1 MFAVV
6 SQRSARRYCVRL
18 TIRDKDRQ
26 TNPGHR
32 RSSCR
37 ISESPEYQSVFECSD
52 RWQSFVFRGDRSL
65 IRDNR
70 RRELLGCTSTKILL
84 SLPPL
89 ISPVLH
95 QSQSILPPMA
105 AVILNVVVIL
115 SATAPSV
122 CAEDGD
128 KRVIVDFENE
138 LQPIFTRLGCN
149 SGPCHGKARG
159 QGGFQLSL
167 LGFDPQQDFDAITK
181 EGRGRRIFPAAPDR
195 SLLIAKPAGTVP
207 HGGGRRLEV
216 NGPEYH
222 TMLHWVQQGMPRK
235 DPDAATLVSISVAPA
250 SIVATPNQSQPLTVT
265 AKYSDST
272 ERDVTRLTAFQ
283 SNEAPVAAVDE
294 NGVVTAGQ
302 ITGDAAIMARF
313 MGQIA
318 VCEILIPRTEK
329 VDAEI
334 YAQLPRNNFID
345 DLVWEKLQR
354 LNITPSNGCDDHT
367 FLRRATTDI
376 CGRIPTV
383 DEVTSFLAD
392 KSADKRA
399 RLVDRLLLEPEFADH
414 WANKWADLLRPN
426 PYHVGIKATFNYDR
440 WIRQSFHDRK
450 PWDQFVRELIT
461 ARGSTFHNGA
471 VTMFRDRRQPDELT
485 TMVSQLFVGVRLD
498 CARCHHHP
506 FEVWGQDDFYSFAAY
521 FSKIGRKGT
530 GISAPISGSEE
541 FFFAG
546 DNGSVTHPVTGERM
560 EPRPLF
566 GVAPATADGQDQRE
580 ALAKW
585 MTSPENHLFAE
596 VMANRV
602 WADMMTRGFVEPVDD
617 LRATNPPTNGPLLKA
632 LGASFRDS
640 RFSLTEL
647 IRSIATSHVYQLSSI
662 PNETNSADTRN
673 YSRHYRHRLR
683 AEVLLDAV
691 TEVTGI
697 EQEFNAMPAGSSAK
711 QLWTHRSDSLFLDT
725 FGRPDPNQNPPCE
738 RTTDSTVVQSLHL
751 MNSEKL
757 YRDIG
762 HETGKARALAKSE
775 KTPAEI
781 SVELYKLVFG
791 RQPSVDETSLV
802 TELLSADGVIR
813 QQVIEDL
820 MWAMVNSAEFV
831 FQD

>member
-1 MFAVV
+1 MV
-6 SQRSARRYCVRL
+6 
-18 TIRDKDRQ
+18 
-26 TNPGHR
+26 G
-32 RSSCR
+32 
-37 ISESPEYQSVFECSD
+37 CSD
-52 RWQSFVFRGDRSL
+52 FSQSLVFRDDCRF
-65 IRDNR
+65 IRDNGSQN
-70 RRELLGCTSTKILL
+70 LLGCASTIILPR
-84 SLPPL
+84 LPPL

-95 QSQSILPPMA
+95 HTQSILPRIA
-105 AVILNVVVIL
+105 AAFLYVVVIL
-115 SATAPSV
+115 STTSISVRADDGNTAAAV
-122 CAEDGD
+122 
-128 KRVIVDFENE
+128 VDFENE

-181 EGRGRRIFPAAPDR
+181 EGRGRRIFPAAPEQ
-195 SLLIAKPAGTVP
+195 SLLIAKPAGTIP

-216 NGPEYH
+216 NGPEYQ
-222 TMLHWVQQGMPRK
+222 TMVDWVRQGMPRK
-235 DPDAATLVSISVAPA
+235 APDAAKLISIAVAPA
-250 SIVATPNQSQPLTVT
+250 SIVATPNQAQALTVT
-265 AKYSDST
+265 AKYSDGT
-272 ERDVTRLTAFQ
+272 DRDVTRLTAFQ

-294 NGVVTAGQ
+294 NGIVTAGQ
-302 ITGDAAIMARF
+302 IHGDAAIMARF

-345 DLVWEKLQR
+345 DLVWQKLQR
-354 LNITPSNGCDDHT
+354 LNITPSKGCDDHT

-383 DEVTSFLAD
+383 DEVENFLGD
-392 KSADKRA
+392 ESADKRT

-440 WIRQSFHDRK
+440 WIRESFHERK

-485 TMVSQLFVGVRLD
+485 TLVSQLFVGVRLE

-506 FEVWGQDDFYSFAAY
+506 FEIWGQEDFYSFAAY

-546 DNGSVTHPVTGERM
+546 ESGSVTHPVTGEKM
-560 EPRPLF
+560 VPRPLF
-566 GVAPATADGQDQRE
+566 GEAPTTAEGQDQRE
-580 ALAKW
+580 ALAAW
-585 MTSPENHLFAE
+585 VTSPENHLFAE

-602 WADMMTRGFVEPVDD
+602 WADLMTRGFVEPVDD

-632 LGASFRDS
+632 LGSHFRDS
-640 RFSLTEL
+640 GFSLTQL
-647 IRSIATSHVYQLSSI
+647 IRSIANSHAYQLSSL
-662 PNETNSADTRN
+662 PNETNSSDTRN

-697 EQEFNAMPAGSSAK
+697 EQEFEAMPAGSSAK

-751 MNSEKL
+751 MNSEEL

-762 HETGKARALAKSE
+762 HESGKARALAKSE

-781 SVELYKLVFG
+781 SAELYKLVFG
-791 RQPSVDETSLV
+791 RQPTADETLLV
-802 TELLSADGVIR
+802 TELLNAEGAIR

>member
-1 MFAVV
+1 MLHH
-6 SQRSARRYCVRL
+6 S
-18 TIRDKDRQ
+18 
-26 TNPGHR
+26 
-32 RSSCR
+32 
-37 ISESPEYQSVFECSD
+37 QSVMP
-52 RWQSFVFRGDRSL
+52 R
-65 IRDNR
+65 
-70 RRELLGCTSTKILL
+70 
-84 SLPPL
+84 
-89 ISPVLH
+89 
-95 QSQSILPPMA
+95 MA
-105 AVILNVVVIL
+105 AVFLNVVVIL
-115 SATAPSV
+115 SITALSV
-122 CAEDGD
+122 RAEDGD
-128 KRVIVDFENE
+128 KTAIVDFENE
-138 LQPIFTRLGCN
+138 LQPIFTRMGCN

-195 SLLIAKPAGTVP
+195 SLMIAKPAGTVP

-216 NGPEYH
+216 DGPEYQ
-222 TMLHWVQQGMPRK
+222 TMVDWVRQGMPRK
-235 DPDAATLVSISVAPA
+235 APDAPNLVSITVVPA
-250 SIVATPNQSQPLTVT
+250 SIVAIPNQSQSLTVT
-265 AKYSDST
+265 AKYSDGT

-294 NGVVTAGQ
+294 TGIVTAGQ

-318 VCEILIPRTEK
+318 VCDVMIPRTETIA
-329 VDAEI
+329 AEL
-334 YAQLPRNNFID
+334 YAGLPRKNFID
-345 DLVWEKLQR
+345 DLVWKKLQR
-354 LNITPSNGCDDHT
+354 LNITPSSVCDDHT

-376 CGRIPTV
+376 SGRIPTV

-392 KSADKRA
+392 DSPDKRG

-440 WIRQSFHDRK
+440 WIRQSFHERK

-461 ARGSTFHNGA
+461 AKGSTFHNGA

-485 TMVSQLFVGVRLD
+485 TLVSQLFVGVRLD
-498 CARCHHHP
+498 CTKCHHHP

-541 FFFAG
+541 FVFAG
-546 DNGSVTHPVTGERM
+546 DKGSVTHPVTGEKM

-566 GVAPATADGQDQRE
+566 GDAPVVADGQDQRE
-580 ALAKW
+580 ALAAW
-585 MTSPENHLFAE
+585 ITSPQNHLFAE
-596 VMANRV
+596 VMSNRI

-617 LRATNPPTNGPLLKA
+617 LRATNPPTNGPLLKS
-632 LGASFRDS
+632 LGEHFRDS
-640 RFSLTEL
+640 GFSITEL
-647 IRSIATSHVYQLSSI
+647 IRAIANSHAYQLSSL
-662 PNETNSADTRN
+662 PNETNLSDTRN

-697 EQEFNAMPAGSSAK
+697 EQEFAAMPAGSSAK

-725 FGRPDPNQNPPCE
+725 FGRPDPNLNPPCE

-762 HETGKARALAKSE
+762 HETGKAHALATSE
-775 KTPAEI
+775 KTPPEV

-791 RQPSVDETSLV
+791 RVPTVDETALV
-802 TELLSADGVIR
+802 TELLNAEGAIR

-820 MWAMVNSAEFV
+820 MWSMVNSAEFV
-831 FQD
+831 FQN

>member
-1 MFAVV
+1 M
-6 SQRSARRYCVRL
+6 
-18 TIRDKDRQ
+18 
-26 TNPGHR
+26 
-32 RSSCR
+32 
-37 ISESPEYQSVFECSD
+37 
-52 RWQSFVFRGDRSL
+52 
-65 IRDNR
+65 
-70 RRELLGCTSTKILL
+70 
-84 SLPPL
+84 
-89 ISPVLH
+89 LH
-95 QSQSILPPMA
+95 HSQSMLPRMA
-105 AVILNVVVIL
+105 AVILKVVVIL
-115 SATAPSV
+115 SITALTV
-122 CAEDGD
+122 RAEDGGQTA
-128 KRVIVDFENE
+128 IVDFENE

-216 NGPEYH
+216 HGPEYQ
-222 TMLHWVQQGMPRK
+222 TMVDWVRQGMPRK
-235 DPDAATLVSISVAPA
+235 APDAAKLVSIAVVPA
-250 SIVATPNQSQPLTVT
+250 SIVATPNQSQTLTVT
-265 AKYSDST
+265 AKYSDGT

-334 YAQLPRNNFID
+334 YAQLPKNNFID
-345 DLVWEKLQR
+345 DLVWKKLQR
-354 LNITPSNGCDDHT
+354 LNITPSNACDDHT

-392 KSADKRA
+392 ESTDKRA
-399 RLVDRLLLEPEFADH
+399 KLVDRLLLEPEFADH

-440 WIRQSFHDRK
+440 WIRQSFHERK
-450 PWDQFVRELIT
+450 PWDQFVRELI
-461 ARGSTFHNGA
+461 AAKGSTFHNGA

-485 TMVSQLFVGVRLD
+485 TLVSQLFVGVRLD
-498 CARCHHHP
+498 CTRCHHHP

-541 FFFAG
+541 FFFTG
-546 DNGSVTHPVTGERM
+546 TSGSVTHPVTGEIM

-566 GVAPATADGQDQRE
+566 GDAPVIADGQDQRE
-580 ALAKW
+580 ALAAW
-585 MTSPENHLFAE
+585 ITSPKNHLFAE
-596 VMANRV
+596 VMSNRV

-632 LGASFRDS
+632 LGEHFRDS
-640 RFSLTEL
+640 GFSITEL
-647 IRSIATSHVYQLSSI
+647 IRSIAHSHAYQLSSI

-691 TEVTGI
+691 TQVTGM
-697 EQEFNAMPAGSSAK
+697 EQEFDAMPAGSSAK

-762 HETGKARALAKSE
+762 HETGKARALATSE
-775 KTPAEI
+775 KTPAEV

-791 RQPSVDETSLV
+791 RQPTVDETSLV
-802 TELLSADGVIR
+802 TELLTADGAIR
-813 QQVIEDL
+813 QQVVEDL
-820 MWAMVNSAEFV
+820 MWSMVNSAEFV